1 MSNSLSFYSD
11 SRDVALIDATPIVAA
26 PIYGTLTPVA
36 IDTYRFV
43 MAADG
48 LYIEARSRA
57 LAIRSHLTTTFGMP
71 YGWVF
76 PMVDLVAAIPASMH
90 ADVLACLQRQLPN
103 EGACGVVFNHDTGAY
118 ELVEPV
124 INHQSSSHIDY
135 QRIAEDASR
144 TLVVDVHSHGHHE
157 AYFSEIDDDD
167 DIDGIYLAVVFGFDG
182 SKLNTPSHVT
192 RLVIY
197 GHQIDVDWLPWEVQ

>member
-1 MSNSLSFYSD
+1 MSALQPLYSD
-11 SRDVALIDATPIVAA
+11 PRDAALINATPVVAA
-26 PIYGTLTPVA
+26 PIYGSLTPVA

-57 LAIRSHLTTTFGMP
+57 VAIRSHVATTFGMP
-71 YGWVF
+71 YGGVR
-76 PMVDLVAAIPASMH
+76 PTVDLAAAMPASIH

-103 EGACGVVFNHDTGAY
+103 EGACGVVFNHNTGDY

-144 TLVVDVHSHGHHE
+144 TLVVDVHSHGHGE
-157 AYFSEIDDDD
+157 AYFSRIDNAD

-182 SKLNTPSHVT
+182 ANLNAPSHVT

-197 GHQIDVDWLPWEVQ
+197 GYQIDVDWLPWEVR